1 MAARQRAPRATPLSR
16 IREAR
21 APDLMGR
28 PIETGKEKAMKKT
41 VKPIRLQRETVKQL
55 TDGTLDKVR
64 AAFRE
69 NTNYISCP
77 NPHTCLGC

>member
-1 MAARQRAPRATPLSR
+1 
-16 IREAR
+16 
-21 APDLMGR
+21 
-28 PIETGKEKAMKKT
+28 MKKT

-55 TDGTLDKVR
+55 TDGRLDKVR